1 MSGPEDMP
9 LLQMLQVL
17 SRTPVRQ
24 NPQLRAVLA
33 VTCGRWCAVRNENE
47 EATQLLNHAL
57 ELVSDLRPA
66 MRLLYRI
73 YLRQGDIRNAVKYL
87 DQEIRATRHP
97 REAAAL
103 YRERGKLVE
112 LHFGDRT
119 AAMQC
124 YRAALK
130 ATPKDLAVLRSV
142 EAVALLQGDYY
153 ELISNLEAQL
163 DVLHDPQAVAGV
175 LHDLAL
181 LEARHGGDLPLAGD
195 MLLSALGAARNH
207 RVLAEDLGRLATNTP
222 DPDLQLRA
230 YEHDAETREPGERAM
245 PLARASRVLR
255 ECRELPAAVTLLH
268 AAALDQP
275 QNLSLWRS
283 LEELS
288 MSSARYDM
296 AVEACVGQLKQ
307 LGSQDRHLRAEL
319 FYRLGKLA
327 MIRLDRV
334 TEGLAAMRKALH
346 LNPEHVPALEDTSR
360 YLIANQSWSQL
371 LELLKLQAAAAH
383 ESSLRPEQQA
393 LSLLLAGQ
401 VLEQHLDEPDGA
413 RDLYQQAL
421 KRCPSFRPAF
431 DRLERLLHQ
440 RDRHTELRALYQ
452 DELKTAQGARK
463 VFVLAQLGQLY
474 AQASDPQKAV
484 KVLVTL
490 LKENQDDLATIQN
503 LARLLARSGR
513 KPELLKLTEREVSL
527 TKSPQRKAKLL
538 HRAAELALEIGER
551 GRALG
556 YLEEVLDAVPD
567 HSPSLLLL
575 ERCLRDDGDETRL
588 FELLQQRLTQA
599 RDRETRLSLRL
610 ELAGMLRKQAPDK
623 ALTALDDLLRE
634 DPRNL
639 PALHMSEQL
648 AAELDLPQVLAARI
662 EQHASALRSP
672 HSRALHLYRA
682 AQVQRRQLGDHTA
695 ATKNLERALGLSP
708 QLGVCRTM
716 LLDLSQQS
724 GDHERFMRV
733 AREALVWE
741 RGPTDR
747 RAIALQLAERTPDSH
762 PALRYL
768 TAAATARP
776 GNLVTQRRIVRI
788 ARLLARH
795 NENRT
800 ALQGI
805 GDELLRSGKKSLG
818 RKLLRKQYPPEVL
831 GLHYLAA
838 QAAEASGDAHAAA
851 NAYESLVGPS
861 PVGVLARRG
870 HARALALRAPTARE
884 QTITKSLAAA
894 KKLSGPDKAALLTRA
909 AELLTAHGS
918 DSAAR
923 EHLDAALKTCPE
935 YLTAYHVKARVLA
948 RSNTPEATA
957 EAIATLEQMA
967 GLMKTPEH
975 RVEILCQAG
984 RLALHTDGVKDA
996 NTLAWKLFAEAL
1008 QLVPTSRLAFH
1019 GLWQT
1024 CARFGGE
1031 GAPTLSSQLL
1041 RRVEALDNAGRLN
1054 SRALRA
1060 IARVG
1065 HQSDGASCAAE
1076 ILEHGQAIAR
1086 KNPIPEVSKAVS
1098 GDPGLHLDLA
1108 RVYAEL
1114 ERWPDVVAELEQGL
1128 ECEPSRERQATLHY
1142 LVADALARVNKP
1154 ELAISHYIR
1163 ASAGGYHPR
1172 HALRVADTIAAK
1184 LGNRALRKKVLE
1196 PLLKIGTREDR
1207 ANGLRALADIER
1219 KKPVRAVAVLRTYL
1233 KIRPRDTDAIC
1244 ELAGHLRTIERAEDA
1259 RAVLKFGIAVH
1270 RMELRDR
1277 GLRGPTP
1284 SSAGV
1289 VDVRSLHSL
1298 VRLFAELEQ
1307 EDGRYLATAALE
1319 VAAPE
1324 LVAKGEGCD
1333 ELMPEPWNLPEVPGD
1348 HAISLP
1354 LSDLPC
1360 PIGFGL
1366 LRDGLH
1372 GAPHLPSAP
1381 PPPLK
1386 LSSRRQLPRTS
1397 NTGRVTAAL
1406 AAMLGVPAP
1415 AIYLNPRSDHEVIA
1429 HINEEPLL
1437 LIGRK
1442 LNAKP
1447 FTAAAR
1453 DAIGRALV
1461 RVQCGGDHIYKLNEA
1476 QLLGVIAGI
1485 VGSVGLEL
1493 GDNHR
1498 VDPRMSESV
1507 LTMLAESGVAVDL
1520 GEDIDPIEAA
1530 LPELDPAAL
1539 RLSLEAL
1546 EDRVGILCS
1555 GDPRITLAA
1564 LKQSGHLTSTRAQ
1577 LLLRYLVGDEH
1588 LSIRRSL
1595 GYHMAEELDISDV
1608 EEVMT

>member
-1 MSGPEDMP
+1 MP

-57 ELVSDLRPA
+57 ELVGDLRPA

-73 YLRQGDIRNAVKYL
+73 YLRLGDIRNAVKYL

-112 LHFGDRT
+112 LHFGDRA

-142 EAVALLQGDYY
+142 ETVALLQGDYH

-175 LHDLAL
+175 LHDLSL
-181 LEARHGGDLPLAGD
+181 LEARHSGDLLLAGD
-195 MLLSALGAARNH
+195 MLLNALAAAPNH
-207 RVLAEDLGRLATNTP
+207 RVLAEDLGRLSANTQ

-230 YEHDAETREPGERAM
+230 YEHDAEARKAGERAT
-245 PLARASRVLR
+245 PLSRASRVLR
-255 ECRELPAAVTLLH
+255 EARELPAAVTLLH

-275 QNLSLWRS
+275 ENLSLWRS

-307 LGSQDRHLRAEL
+307 LGNRDRHVRAEL

-346 LNPEHVPALEDTSR
+346 LNPEHIPALEDTSR
-360 YLIANQSWSQL
+360 YLVANQSWSQL
-371 LELLKLQAAAAH
+371 LELLKLQATAAS
-383 ESSLRPEQQA
+383 ESALSGEQQA

-421 KRCPSFRPAF
+421 KVCPTFRPAF
-431 DRLERLLHQ
+431 DRLERLLH
-440 RDRHTELRALYQ
+440 RLGRHAELRSLYQ
-452 DELKTAQGARK
+452 GELKSAKGPRK
-463 VFVLAQLGQLY
+463 IFVLAQLGQLY
-474 AQASDPQKAV
+474 AQSTESDQAI
-484 KVLVTL
+484 KVLASL
-490 LKENQDDLATIQN
+490 LKEQPDDLATIQS
-503 LARLLARSGR
+503 LAKLLARSGR
-513 KPELLKLTEREVSL
+513 KKDLLKLTEREVSL
-527 TKSPQRKAKLL
+527 TKSNQRKTKLL
-538 HRAAELALEIGER
+538 HRAAELALEEGGRPQAIGF
-551 GRALG
+551 
-556 YLEEVLDAVPD
+556 LEQVLEIIPD

-575 ERCLRDDGDETRL
+575 ERCLRDDNDKPRLLELLHTRL
-588 FELLQQRLTQA
+588 SQA
-599 RDRETRLSLRL
+599 RDSETRISLRLSL
-610 ELAGMLRKQAPDK
+610 ATMLRLDAPEK
-623 ALTALDDLLRE
+623 ALSTLDELLRE
-634 DPRNL
+634 HPRNL

-648 AAELDLPQVLAARI
+648 AAELNLPKLLATRI

-682 AQVQRRQLGDHTA
+682 AQVQRRQQGDSESA
-695 ATKNLERALGLSP
+695 IKNLERALELSP
-708 QLGVCRTM
+708 QLGVCRAM
-716 LLDLSQQS
+716 LLDLCQQN
-724 GDHERFMRV
+724 GNHEQFMRA

-747 RAIALQLAERTPDSH
+747 RAIALQLAERTADSH

-768 TAAATARP
+768 IAAATARP

-795 NENRT
+795 ADNQT
-800 ALQGI
+800 ALRSI
-805 GDELLRSGKKSLG
+805 ADELLRSGRKTIG
-818 RKLLRKQYPPEVL
+818 RKLMRKQYPPEVL
-831 GLHYLAA
+831 AMHYLAA
-838 QAAEASGDAHAAA
+838 QAAEASGDAHGAAT
-851 NAYESLVGPS
+851 AYEALVGPS

-870 HARALALRAPTARE
+870 HGRALALRAPTARE
-884 QTITKSLAAA
+884 KAISDTLTKAEQLEGPQRAAA
-894 KKLSGPDKAALLTRA
+894 LTRA
-909 AELLTAHGS
+909 AELLAAHGA
-918 DSAAR
+918 D
-923 EHLDAALKTCPE
+923 DAALKHLQQALQASVN
-935 YLTAYHVKARVLA
+935 YLPAYHTRARILSR
-948 RSNTPEATA
+948 RSDPKSTTET
-957 EAIATLEQMA
+957 IATLRTLA
-967 GLMKTPEH
+967 GLLHTPEH
-975 RVEILCQAG
+975 RVEVLCRGG
-984 RLALHTDGVKDA
+984 RLALHTADLPDA
-996 NTLAWKLFAEAL
+996 GKLAWSLFAEAL
-1008 QLVPTSRLAFH
+1008 EQSPTSRLAFH

-1024 CARFGGE
+1024 CARFGGKD
-1031 GAPTLSSQLL
+1031 APTLSRQLL
-1041 RRVEALDNAGRLN
+1041 RRVESLDNASRLN

-1065 HQSDGASCAAE
+1065 HESDGAACAAE

-1086 KNPIPEVSKAVS
+1086 KNPIPEVARAVS
-1098 GDPGLHLDLA
+1098 GDPGLYVDLA
-1108 RVYAEL
+1108 RLYAEL
-1114 ERWPDVVAELEQGL
+1114 KRWPEAVAQLELAL
-1128 ECEPSRERQATLHY
+1128 EYEPSRERQATLHY
-1142 LVADALARVNKP
+1142 LVADALARTGKP
-1154 ELAISHYIR
+1154 ELSISHYIR

-1172 HALRVADTIAAK
+1172 QSLRIADTIAAK
-1184 LGNRALRKKVLE
+1184 LGNAALRKKVLE

-1207 ANGLRALADIER
+1207 ANGLRALADLES

-1244 ELAGHLRTIERAEDA
+1244 ELAGHLRTIERPEDA
-1259 RAVLKFGIAVH
+1259 LAVLKFGVAVH

-1284 SSAGV
+1284 AAASV
-1289 VDVRSLHSL
+1289 LDVRSIHSL
-1298 VRLFAELEQ
+1298 VRLFSALGHL
-1307 EDGRYLATAALE
+1307 DGHYLATAALE

-1324 LVAKGEGCD
+1324 LVPAGEGCD
-1333 ELMPEPWNLPEVPGD
+1333 ELMPESWGLPQVTGD
-1348 HAISLP
+1348 QAITLP

-1360 PIGFGL
+1360 PLGYRL
-1366 LRDGLH
+1366 LHDGLQ
-1372 GAPHLPSAP
+1372 GASTLPGAP

-1406 AAMLGVPAP
+1406 AALLGVPAP
-1415 AIYLNPRSDHEVIA
+1415 AIYLNPRNDHEVIA
-1429 HINEEPLL
+1429 FLSEEPAL

-1447 FTAAAR
+1447 FTAATR

-1461 RVQCGGDHIYKLNEA
+1461 RLQCGGDHLARLSDA
-1476 QLLGVIAGI
+1476 QLLGVVAGI
-1485 VGSVGLEL
+1485 VGSLGLEV
-1493 GDNHR
+1493 GDTHR
-1498 VDPRMSESV
+1498 VDSRMAEQM
-1507 LTMLAESGVAVDL
+1507 LTMLSESAIAVDL
-1520 GEDIDPIEAA
+1520 GEDIEPIEAA
-1530 LPELDPAAL
+1530 LPTLDPAAL

-1546 EDRVGILCS
+1546 EDRIGVLCS
-1555 GDPRITLAA
+1555 GDPRITLAG

-1588 LSIRRSL
+1588 LSVRRSL
-1595 GYHMAEELDISDV
+1595 GYHIAEELDLSDV
-1608 EEVMT
+1608 VEVTT